1 MKSILYFILVLLL
14 LVFNQT
20 SLISSATVSNRY
32 LIDNHEIKSNQ
43 DIFFTENIFKIEIA
57 KTCSYERNFVNFW
70 KRDSIDVAKGAGT
83 AKFGKSAISSVN
95 GFSDNISSLV
105 AKEGLSLEEFKILQA
120 KTAESLTTAQRA
132 AINRIRSSIL
142 QPDANTVMQKI
153 IPQSDMSKYISGEY
167 TSCKGYVTT
176 TQDAKH
182 LKTTEDIYY
191 GMRLNYEGT
200 KFTPTDQSC
209 GIIRFKAN
217 NASEAIVPKI
227 PKNGGSI
234 TDGEPFT
241 GHGFTAGNNGRL
253 SVPEW
258 KMDKWFDMQ
267 DGAELWQV
275 TSDGT
280 ETLKAIF
287 SKSQNKFI
295 PLN

>member
-1 MKSILYFILVLLL
+1 MV
-14 LVFNQT
+14 
-20 SLISSATVSNRY
+20 
-32 LIDNHEIKSNQ
+32 
-43 DIFFTENIFKIEIA
+43 
-57 KTCSYERNFVNFW
+57 
-70 KRDSIDVAKGAGT
+70 KGAGN
-83 AKFGKSAISSVN
+83 AKFGKSAISSIN
-95 GFSDNISSLV
+95 GFSDNISSFV
-105 AKEGLSLEEFKILQA
+105 AKEGLSLEEFKVLQA

-142 QPDANTVMQKI
+142 QPDANTVMQKV

-176 TQDAKH
+176 AQDAKH

-191 GMRLNYEGT
+191 GMRLDYEGT

-217 NASEAIVPKI
+217 NASEAIVPKS
-227 PKNGGSI
+227 PKNGGNI

-241 GHGFTAGNNGRL
+241 GHGFTAANNGRL
-253 SVPEW
+253 SIPEW

-267 DGAELWQV
+267 DGAELWEV

-295 PLN
+295 PVN